1 MEVGGGRPLDTEHRQ
16 LQGRSP
22 WHGWRSRTRWGRDVS
37 LQLGS
42 SRKAPFWEQ
51 PCTLSPRTAPGRPGS
66 LVSDPSHSRCRED
79 GGIRCLHS
87 RVRVTQSQELRSQK
101 PAVLGA
107 PVTKRACPSA
117 RSSLG
122 QVYCFPAP
130 GSAGR
135 WPRSFSLRSPRM
147 SPRGAESSQLDGTS
161 HCAEGFG
168 VRGWEPSPLCSA
180 PGAHRRADLFLTV
193 QLVSG
198 FCCI

>member
-22 WHGWRSRTRWGRDVS
+22 GMDGEAGRGGAGMC

-42 SRKAPFWEQ
+42 SREVPFWEQ
-51 PCTLSPRTAPGRPGS
+51 PRTRSPRTARGRPGS

-87 RVRVTQSQELRSQK
+87 RVRVTQSQGLRSQK
-101 PAVLGA
+101 PAVLGG

-117 RSSLG
+117 RSNLG
-122 QVYCFPAP
+122 QVCCFSAP

-135 WPRSFSLRSPRM
+135 WPRSFSLRSPRV
-147 SPRGAESSQLDGTS
+147 SPRGAELSQLDGTS
-161 HCAEGFG
+161 HCVEGFG
-168 VRGWEPSPLCSA
+168 VRGWEPSPLCST
-180 PGAHRRADLFLTV
+180 PGAHTRADLFLTV
-193 QLVSG
+193 QLASG
-198 FCCI
+198 FRCI